1 MPPKVSVIVLN
12 WNRKADTLEC
22 LASLQQVD
30 YPNYEIVVVDNA
42 STDGSVAEIR
52 QAYPAVVVLQNS
64 ENLGYAEGNNVGI
77 RYAKEHGS
85 DYVFILNN
93 DTVVDPNV
101 LTPLVET
108 MEREP
113 EVAVAGSRICY
124 YDRRDLIQCAGTRV
138 DTRTGAVVEEV
149 GNGQRD
155 VGQEFPE
162 EAYNSAHGCAMMVR
176 CALLDEVGLMQA
188 NFCFYLEEADWCLRF
203 QEAGYRV
210 KMVAASLV
218 YHKEGVSMGGSKS
231 PRALYY
237 MARNRRLF
245 LENRLKHEGKT
256 LPLRKY
262 LAPQLREYVEL
273 LERGYYNA
281 ATAWLIGIGD
291 AVRQRY
297 GRKDN
302 LRWDSAFYRALH
314 KAVFFLVR
322 AGRKVRRVVSKTLNP
337 EPL

>member
-1 MPPKVSVIVLN
+1 MLPKVSVIVLN
-12 WNRKADTLEC
+12 WNRQADTLEC
-22 LASLQQVD
+22 LESLRRVD
-30 YPNYEIVVVDNA
+30 YPNFEIIVVDNA
-42 STDGSVAEIR
+42 STDGSVAAIR
-52 QAYPAVVVLQNS
+52 RAYPDVIVLQNDD
-64 ENLGYAEGNNVGI
+64 NLGYAAGNNVGI

-93 DTVVDPNV
+93 DTVVDPQV

-113 EVAVAGSRICY
+113 DVAVAGSRICY
-124 YDRRDLIQCAGTRV
+124 YDRRDIIQCAGTLI
-138 DTRTGAVVEEV
+138 DTSTGAVIEEV

-162 EAYNSAHGCAMMVR
+162 ASYNAAHGCGMMVR
-176 CALLDEVGLMQA
+176 CALLDEVGLMDPA
-188 NFCFYLEEADWCLRF
+188 FCFYLEEADWCLRF
-203 QEAGYRV
+203 REAGYRV
-210 KMVAASLV
+210 KTVAASKV

-245 LENRLKHEGKT
+245 LENRLRHQGKK
-256 LPLRKY
+256 LPLQQY
-262 LAPQLREYVEL
+262 LMPQLREYVEL
-273 LERGYYNA
+273 LERGYYNS

-291 AVRQRY
+291 AVRRRF

-302 LRWDSAFYRALH
+302 LKWESPLYRVLH
-314 KAVFFLVR
+314 QAVWFVVNGIRF
-322 AGRKVRRVVSKTLNP
+322 VRRHTPTFQRSNV
-337 EPL
+337 

>member
-1 MPPKVSVIVLN
+1 MSPKVSVIVLN

-22 LASLQQVD
+22 LASLRNVD
-30 YPNYEIVVVDNA
+30 YPNFEIIVVDNA
-42 STDGSVAEIR
+42 STDDSVAAIR
-52 QAYPAVVVLQNS
+52 QAYPEVVILQNHD
-64 ENLGYAEGNNVGI
+64 NLGYAEGNNVGI
-77 RYAKEHGS
+77 RYAKERGS

-93 DTVVDPNV
+93 DTVVDANT

-113 EVAVAGSRICY
+113 DVAIAGSRICY
-124 YDRRDLIQCAGTRV
+124 YDKRDIIQCAGTLV
-138 DTRTGAVVEEV
+138 DANTGAVMEEV

-162 EAYNSAHGCAMMVR
+162 ESYNAAHGCGMMAR
-176 CALLDEVGLMQA
+176 CALLDKVGLMQA
-188 NFCFYLEEADWCLRF
+188 NFCFYLEETDWCLRF
-203 QEAGYRV
+203 REAGYRV
-210 KMVAASLV
+210 KMVAASKV

-245 LENRLKHEGKT
+245 LENRLRRQGKK
-256 LPLRKY
+256 LPLKQY
-262 LAPQLREYVEL
+262 LLPQLREYVDLVEH
-273 LERGYYNA
+273 GYFNS

-291 AVRQRY
+291 AVRRRY

-302 LRWDSAFYRALH
+302 LKWESPLYRVLH
-314 KAVFFLVR
+314 KAVLFVVNGIRF
-322 AGRKVRRVVSKTLNP
+322 VRRHTPAFQRSNV
-337 EPL
+337 